1 MATIKLKNGSGAP
14 LATDLVQGEPALD
27 LTNKRLYTEDTL
39 GAVIEVGVNP
49 TELNVTGNI
58 TVGGTVDGRDVATD
72 GTKLDGIE
80 DSADVTDTA
89 NVTAAGALMDSEVTN
104 LAQVKAFDSA
114 DYATA
119 AQGFTADSAL
129 QNVVEDTTPQLG
141 GTLVLNNND
150 ITGTGN
156 INNTGTVTTDGLT
169 VEGSSGST
177 LNNVNFLNTD
187 SSNTATANR
196 IGLGIT
202 NSVGPVYTYIEANE
216 DVTDGRPSLNFY
228 TGDTATKRLR
238 ITDGGDV
245 EFYEDNG
252 STAKLTWDAS
262 DESLKFADNAKA
274 TFGAGS
280 DLEIYHSGTHSII
293 NETGTGELKI
303 QATNLRLQSAS
314 GGENYLTADLNGAV
328 RVYYDDAQKFQTTST
343 GIDVTGN
350 TESDTVTIGTSSVAG
365 SEKLRVNG
373 TVLTLGGSVSAPA
386 IGVGD
391 TNTGVYAPTA
401 GQLGWTVNGQQR
413 LFLDS
418 TGIDVTGSVTAD
430 DVSLNTKA
438 VIGGATPRIELF
450 ESDTTDVNTRIRN
463 TGGELQIQSTDDS
476 GTTSKSRI
484 VIDHATGDIS
494 FREDTG
500 STAKLYW
507 DASEESLGIGTT
519 SPAEA
524 LHVAGNIRFGDTAP
538 SELYTNSSELRLG
551 VDKNNDNDTSNI
563 TFYANDSEKVR
574 IDKDGHLIVPNGVT
588 LGVAVDAYAAA
599 KTLDD
604 YEEGTFIPVIA
615 DASSGGNTGTATT
628 AEGFYTKIGRQVV
641 VVIKIEDIDTTGMT
655 GANNIFIRGLPFV
668 SASGAAGQSQG
679 SLRLDRADLDANCC
693 GIVCS
698 STSNSSYLTL
708 RQTVD
713 NSADV
718 QIKVQD
724 FTSGSADLFATI
736 TYFV

>member
-1 MATIKLKNGSGAP
+1 LDQGVATTDTPTFAGLATTADVSFGDNDKAIFGAGNDLSVYHTGSNGFIENDTGLLILKNNS
-14 LATDLVQGEPALD
+14 DD
-27 LTNKRLYTEDTL
+27 
-39 GAVIEVGVNP
+39 
-49 TELNVTGNI
+49 
-58 TVGGTVDGRDVATD
+58 RDVAIQSDD
-72 GTKLDGIE
+72 GSGGIANYLLADG
-80 DSADVTDTA
+80 ST
-89 NVTAAGALMDSEVTN
+89 GALN
-104 LAQVKAFDSA
+104 A
-114 DYATA
+114 YHY
-119 AQGFTADSAL
+119 G
-129 QNVVEDTTPQLG
+129 
-141 GTLVLNNND
+141 
-150 ITGTGN
+150 
-156 INNTGTVTTDGLT
+156 
-169 VEGSSGST
+169 
-177 LNNVNFLNTD
+177 
-187 SSNTATANR
+187 
-196 IGLGIT
+196 
-202 NSVGPVYTYIEANE
+202 
-216 DVTDGRPSLNFY
+216 
-228 TGDTATKRLR
+228 
-238 ITDGGDV
+238 
-245 EFYEDNG
+245 
-252 STAKLTWDAS
+252 
-262 DESLKFADNAKA
+262 SLKLA
-274 TFGAGS
+274 
-280 DLEIYHSGTHSII
+280 
-293 NETGTGELKI
+293 
-303 QATNLRLQSAS
+303 
-314 GGENYLTADLNGAV
+314 
-328 RVYYDDAQKFQTTST
+328 TTST

-418 TGIDVTGSVTAD
+418 TGVDVTGSVTAD

-463 TGGELQIQSTDDS
+463 TGGELQIQSTDDA

-574 IDKDGHLIVPNGVT
+574 IDKDGHLIVPNGLT

-668 SASGAAGQSQG
+668 AGSGATGQSQG